1 METADLIKLGEAI
14 AKKISVEKIY
24 CLCHTDSNTHH
35 LIIIIPASCGTKFT
49 ELEPFVRIATN
60 ASKAITYTF
69 YQTGEIRAALK
80 KGNLL
85 FHLACIEPNL
95 LYNKADSPNLP
106 QSKAENLLAWKRE
119 ANAQFKDGAAKATA
133 FLDGANFYSEKNDA
147 GLTVFMLHQFIE
159 LTFRTLELAL
169 LAKEKKT
176 HSITLHQAL
185 VIPLLPQ
192 LGVLFPADTSEEKE
206 ILKTLNNA
214 YSAVRYEQNHQVN
227 EAFIPT
233 LFYRAYL
240 LQKRAETI
248 INELNALL
256 DIKIKE
262 AETLEKESIANAQ
275 GNEDAYIAENTLTQ
289 GIELTHSKND
299 KRAIFINNGSGNYL
313 NTINSHIGKI
323 VCSDGCDDDLI
334 ASLREST
341 NTPMKKEIKP
351 ELEMVVALIIEHLK
365 PDQIYVFGSLRV
377 ESSNVHLFNLKEP
390 FNNTDL
396 HYDLLVISPL
406 STPYGTNIQCIVNEV
421 DGVTINLFVHTQE
434 EALKKLENRNRFF
447 YTVFKHGNLVYSKA
461 TLFDIE
467 SIPRITKDE
476 NRNQAVTYC
485 TRRIL
490 RAVTILMAAELV
502 KDNLFEVTVF
512 LLSQGIEQA
521 CLGLIYNFIGYTPNL
536 HSLPHLL
543 NICKMFWPEDEEC
556 FPMQTSYDKK
566 LLALL
571 SQSHSAFRYTV
582 GKTIEQKDLDEV
594 YKRFYSFIVRAEKLY
609 ISTLTEIEVQ
619 EYDMFK

>member
-1 METADLIKLGEAI
+1 MEIADLKRIGEVI
-14 AKKISVEKIY
+14 AEKIAVEKIY
-24 CLCHTDSNTHH
+24 CLSHSDNNTHH

-95 LYNKADSPNLP
+95 LYNKADSPDLP
-106 QSKAENLLAWKRE
+106 QSKAENLLAWKSE

-176 HSITLHQAL
+176 HSITLHQEL
-185 VIPLLPQ
+185 VTPLLPG
-192 LGVLFPADTSEEKE
+192 LGVLFPADTPEEKE

-214 YSAVRYEQNHQVN
+214 YSSVRYEQNHQVN

-240 LQKRAETI
+240 LQKRTETI
-248 INELNALL
+248 ISELNALL
-256 DIKIKE
+256 DVKIRE
-262 AETLEKESIANAQ
+262 AEILEQASSAKAQ
-275 GNEDAYIAENTLTQ
+275 GNKEVNKVNSLSQSNDRIASSMENT
-289 GIELTHSKND
+289 D
-299 KRAIFINNGSGNYL
+299 
-313 NTINSHIGKI
+313 
-323 VCSDGCDDDLI
+323 
-334 ASLREST
+334 
-341 NTPMKKEIKP
+341 TPMKP
-351 ELEMVVALIIEHLK
+351 GLEKVIALIMGHLN
-365 PDQIYVFGSLRV
+365 PDQVYVFGSLCV
-377 ESSNVHLFNLKEP
+377 QSTNLHLFNLKESSG
-390 FNNTDL
+390 NTDL
-396 HYDLLVISPL
+396 HYDLLAISPL
-406 STPYGTNIQCIVNEV
+406 ANPYGTNIQSIVNSL
-421 DGVTINLFVHTQE
+421 DGLTINLFVHTKE
-434 EALKKLENRNRFF
+434 EALNKLENRNRFF
-447 YTVFKHGNLVYSKA
+447 CTVFKHGNLIHSKGDF
-461 TLFDIE
+461 LDKE
-467 SIPRITKDE
+467 SIPMITKNE
-476 NRNQAVTYC
+476 NRDQTVNYC

-490 RAVTILMAAELV
+490 RSVTILMAAELV

-521 CLGLIYNFIGYTPNL
+521 CLGLIYNFLGYAPNL

-543 NICKMFWPEDEEC
+543 NICKMFWPENEEC
-556 FPMQTSYDKK
+556 FPMQTPYDKK
-566 LLALL
+566 LLATL
-571 SQSHSAFRYTV
+571 SQSHSALRYTV
-582 GKTIEQKDLDEV
+582 RNLIEQKDLNEL
-594 YKRFYSFIVRAEKLY
+594 YARFYSFIVRAEKLY
-609 ISTLTEIEVQ
+609 LSTLSELEIE
-619 EYDMFK
+619 EYDAVK

>member
-24 CLCHTDSNTHH
+24 CLNHTDSNTHH

-95 LYNKADSPNLP
+95 LYNKADSPDLP
-106 QSKAENLLAWKRE
+106 QSKAENLLAWKIE

-176 HSITLHQAL
+176 HSITLHQEL
-185 VIPLLPQ
+185 VTPFLPG
-192 LGVLFPADTSEEKE
+192 LGVLFPANTSEEKE

-214 YSAVRYEQNHQVN
+214 YSSVRYEQNHQVN

-240 LQKRAETI
+240 LQKRTETI
-248 INELNALL
+248 ISELNTLL
-256 DIKIKE
+256 DVKIKD
-262 AETLEKESIANAQ
+262 AEILEQALSAKAQ
-275 GNEDAYIAENTLTQ
+275 GNKEANKVNSLSQSNDRIASSMENT
-289 GIELTHSKND
+289 D
-299 KRAIFINNGSGNYL
+299 
-313 NTINSHIGKI
+313 
-323 VCSDGCDDDLI
+323 
-334 ASLREST
+334 
-341 NTPMKKEIKP
+341 TPMKP
-351 ELEMVVALIIEHLK
+351 GLEKVIALIMEYLN
-365 PDQIYVFGSLRV
+365 PDQVYVFGSFCVQSTNL
-377 ESSNVHLFNLKEP
+377 HLFNLKESSG
-390 FNNTDL
+390 NTDL
-396 HYDLLVISPL
+396 HYDLLAISPL
-406 STPYGTNIQCIVNEV
+406 ANPYGTNIQSIVNSV
-421 DGVTINLFVHTQE
+421 DGVTINLFVHTKE
-434 EALKKLENRNRFF
+434 EALKKLENQNRFF
-447 YTVFKHGNLVYSKA
+447 CTAFKHGNLIHSKGDF
-461 TLFDIE
+461 LDKE
-467 SIPRITKDE
+467 SIPRITKNE
-476 NRNQAVTYC
+476 NRDQIVTYC

-490 RAVTILMAAELV
+490 RSVTILMAAELV

-521 CLGLIYNFIGYTPNL
+521 CLGLIYNFLGYAPNL

-556 FPMQTSYDKK
+556 FPMQTPYDKK
-566 LLALL
+566 LLAIL
-571 SQSHSAFRYTV
+571 SQSHSVFRYTV
-582 GKTIEQKDLDEV
+582 GDSIEQKDLNEI
-594 YKRFYSFIVRAEKLY
+594 YSRFYTFIVRSEKLY
-609 ISTLTEIEVQ
+609 LSTLTEAEIQ
-619 EYDMFK
+619 EYDTVK